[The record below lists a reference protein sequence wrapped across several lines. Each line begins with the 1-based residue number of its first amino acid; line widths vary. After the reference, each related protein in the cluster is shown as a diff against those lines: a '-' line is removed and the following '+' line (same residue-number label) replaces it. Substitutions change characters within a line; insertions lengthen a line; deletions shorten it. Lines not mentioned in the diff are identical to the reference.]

1 MGVTENVPLTVQTL
15 NYWEFGT
22 KIEHHRKRHFEQVYP
37 QLLGVRTSKFR
48 RTENTYILT
57 LFLFI
62 LYAIQTL
69 NSWEFAFQI

>member
-22 KIEHHRKRHFEQVYP
+22 KIEHLRKQHFEQVDP
-37 QLLGVRTSKFR
+37 QLLVVCKSKFR
-48 RTENTYILT
+48 STENTYVLPS
-57 LFLFI
+57 FLFI
-62 LYAIQTL
+62 LYASQTL